1 MAAMQIYSVRRSTEG
16 FGATFRVCDSCG
28 KGVGSCDQFLTE
40 LSQRDC
46 SVYTQRA
53 YAIGLAYFFSWLHD
67 SGRDPDR
74 VTRQIVGSYIAEFA
88 RGNRQGAISS
98 QSKPKPRQ
106 PRTVNHR
113 ISVLASYF
121 DYCIRSDT
129 EEGEGP
135 WNHRINPAS
144 GNPLADVPRHGM
156 VGRDL
161 PPRNQCRD
169 GFRRRVPRTFPRRL
183 APDEVQKL
191 IDTAVSY
198 RDKAILILL
207 SRTGQRIGDWS
218 VLAGCHGILGMSLD
232 DVDHKRHSITVR
244 LKGARNEHRVPVT
257 DDFWPLL
264 DKYLRAERRTTSDVN
279 ALWIA
284 SRNGR
289 GKPLRY
295 ASFESSLRHIARK
308 AGVPVHPHLFRHTL
322 AQGVLDTTGN
332 IKVAQ
337 EILGHSHLTT
347 TADLYMTVDQN
358 ALVTALVAV
367 KNNTQQSVKK
377 TSTTQYAFA
386 YDAQTIDELERT
398 IAQATDK
405 KEQAG

>member
-1 MAAMQIYSVRRSTEG
+1 M
-16 FGATFRVCDSCG
+16 
-28 KGVGSCDQFLTE
+28 
-40 LSQRDC
+40 SQRDC

-53 YAIGLAYFFSWLHD
+53 YAIGLTHFFSWLHD
-67 SGRDPDR
+67 SGGDPDR

-88 RGNRQGAISS
+88 RGSRQGAISS
-98 QSKPKPRQ
+98 QSQQKPRQ

-183 APDEVQKL
+183 DPDEVQKL

-198 RDKAILILL
+198 RDKAILMLL

-218 VLAGCHGILGMSLD
+218 VLAGCHGILGMSLE
-232 DVDHKRHSITVR
+232 DVDHNRHSITVR
-244 LKGARNEHRVPVT
+244 LKGARDEHRVPVT

-264 DKYLRAERRTTSDVN
+264 DKYLLAERRTTSDVN

-284 SRNGR
+284 SRKGR

-405 KEQAG
+405 KEQAR

>member
-1 MAAMQIYSVRRSTEG
+1 M
-16 FGATFRVCDSCG
+16 FRICDSRG
-28 KGVGSCDQFLTE
+28 VGVGSCDQFLTE
-40 LSQRDC
+40 LAQRDC

-53 YAIGLAYFFSWLHD
+53 YAIGLAHFFSWLHSAGD
-67 SGRDPDR
+67 DPDH
-74 VTRQIVGSYIAEFA
+74 VTRQIVGCYIAEFA
-88 RGNRQGAISS
+88 RGIRQGAISS
-98 QSKPKPRQ
+98 HATPKPRQ
-106 PRTVNHR
+106 PRTINHR

-121 DYCIRSDT
+121 DYCIRSDS
-129 EEGEGP
+129 EDGEGP

-161 PPRNQCRD
+161 PPRVQHRD
-169 GFRRRVPRTFPRRL
+169 GFRRRVPRTFPRHL
-183 APDEVQKL
+183 SPTEVQKL
-191 IDTAVSY
+191 LDTAVSY
-198 RDKAILILL
+198 RDKAILTLL

-218 VLAGCHGILGMSLD
+218 ALAGRHGILGMTLED
-232 DVDHKRHSITVR
+232 IDHKRHSITVR
-244 LKGARNEHRVPVT
+244 LKGARDEHRVPVT

-264 DKYLRAERRTTSDVN
+264 DEYLRGERRTASDVH
-279 ALWIA
+279 ALWTA
-284 SRNGR
+284 SRKGR

-308 AGVPVHPHLFRHTL
+308 AGVLVHPHLFRHTL

-337 EILGHSHLTT
+337 EILGHSHLST

-367 KNNTQQSVKK
+367 KNNTQQTAKK
-377 TSTTQYAFA
+377 ASATQYAFA
-386 YDAQTIDELERT
+386 YDAQTIDELECA
-398 IAQATDK
+398 IAQATAE
-405 KEQAG
+405 KEPAR